1 MGWVLAVGSA
11 VKRTISLPSD
21 LAEEIDEIS
30 KTEGRSVSSIVQDA
44 LRLARTQ
51 RLKKEFSEIQGFWS
65 EKAKESGIL
74 TQKDL
79 DRLTGE

>member
-1 MGWVLAVGSA
+1 MGSA

-30 KTEGRSVSSIVQDA
+30 RAEGRSVSSIVQDA
-44 LRLARTQ
+44 LRLARAQ
-51 RLKKEFSEIQGFWS
+51 RLKSEFSDIQGFWS
-65 EKAKESGIL
+65 KKAREAGIL

-79 DRLTGE
+79 DRLIGK